1 MSSALQ
7 RPEPKSRPEPPLPS
21 NGFSNWEFLP
31 EESFVSRLHLEQRR
45 TERSRRPFVL
55 MLLES
60 TSLLDAS
67 NKAGTRQRI
76 LSTLSDSTR
85 ETDIRGWYKSGS
97 ALGIIFTEIGDVD
110 QKIVA
115 SSLTTRIGGLLSR
128 VLSAEQI
135 NQINLSFYVFP
146 EDWDKGGMGRS
157 DVSTSY
163 RDFQVGKP
171 KKPSLLV
178 KRSID
183 IVGSSLALIIAS
195 PLFVAIAVAIK
206 LTSDGSVLFR
216 QRRIGQYGHGFTF
229 LKFRSM
235 RSGNNSAI
243 HEEFVKRLI
252 AGAINSE
259 KTTDRQQKVYKL
271 TDDPRVTT
279 VGRFLRKTSL
289 DELPQFL
296 NVLMGEMSL
305 VGPRPPVPYE
315 VECYDLWHRRR
326 LREVKPGIT
335 GLWQVT
341 GRSKTKFDDMVRLDL
356 QYAKSWSLWLDLKI
370 LWRTPGAVLMGD
382 GAY

>member
-1 MSSALQ
+1 
-7 RPEPKSRPEPPLPS
+7 
-21 NGFSNWEFLP
+21 
-31 EESFVSRLHLEQRR
+31 
-45 TERSRRPFVL
+45 

-60 TSLLDAS
+60 NSLLEES
-67 NKAGTRQRI
+67 NKEGARQKI

-85 ETDIRGWYKSGS
+85 ETDTRGWYKRGS
-97 ALGIIFTEIGDVD
+97 ALGIIFTEIGEVD
-110 QKIVA
+110 QKSIGNVLSA
-115 SSLTTRIGGLLSR
+115 RIYGLLSG

-135 NQINLSFYVFP
+135 NQINLSFSVFP
-146 EDWDKGGMGRS
+146 EDWDEGGIGSS
-157 DVSTSY
+157 DASESH
-163 RDFQVGKP
+163 RDFAKVSKP
-171 KKPSLLV
+171 KKASLFA
-178 KRSID
+178 KRSMD
-183 IVGSSLALIIAS
+183 IIGSLLALIVAS
-195 PLFVAIAVAIK
+195 PLFLAIAIAIK
-206 LTSDGSVLFR
+206 LNSKGSVLFR
-216 QRRIGQYGHGFTF
+216 QCRIGQYGHAFTF

-252 AGAINSE
+252 AGAINPE
-259 KTTDRQQKVYKL
+259 QTTTDQQNVYKL
-271 TDDPRVTT
+271 IDDPRVTA

-315 VECYDLWHRRR
+315 VESYDLWHRRR

-341 GRSKTKFDDMVRLDL
+341 GRSRTKFDDMVRLDL
-356 QYAKSWSLWLDLKI
+356 QYARSWSLWLDLKI